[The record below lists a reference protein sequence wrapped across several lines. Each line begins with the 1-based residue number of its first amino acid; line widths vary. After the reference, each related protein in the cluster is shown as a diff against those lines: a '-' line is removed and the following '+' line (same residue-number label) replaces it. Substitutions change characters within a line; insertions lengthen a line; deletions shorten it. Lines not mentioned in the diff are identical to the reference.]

1 MLHCLLA
8 FVAADYDGGRVVL
21 LAVAD
26 EVEVVEMAWCGWA
39 VDCIAVGDIADADAD
54 VFVVAVG
61 LVIAA
66 ALVAVEEEEEVGVS
80 SREHW
85 CY

>member
-8 FVAADYDGGRVVL
+8 FGADFGGGRVVL

-26 EVEVVEMAWCGWA
+26 EVEAVEMVWCGWA
-39 VDCIAVGDIADADAD
+39 VDCIVVGDIADADAD
-54 VFVVAVG
+54 VFVVAIG

-66 ALVAVEEEEEVGVS
+66 ALVVVEEEEVGVS